1 MPANAVHIPEVL
13 MLRVRSA
20 MESKGGYAT
29 VAEFI
34 REAVRAYC
42 DKTEKEVNGE
52 NNKPPETPSK
62 RAKKK
67 KGWP

>member
-13 MLRVRSA
+13 MDRVRKA
-20 MESKGGYAT
+20 MDAKGGYAT

-42 DKTEKEVNGE
+42 DKTESEVNGE
-52 NNKPPETPSK
+52 LNKPPSSTSK
-62 RAKKK
+62 REKKK

>member
-13 MLRVRSA
+13 MDRVRSA
-20 MESKGGYAT
+20 MASKGGYAT

-42 DKTEKEVNGE
+42 DKTESESNGEVN
-52 NNKPPETPSK
+52 KPVQTAGK
-62 RAKKK
+62 RGKKK